1 MIIRLQHPR
10 PDGNVDTYHL
20 APGRKYHIGRGS
32 GCEVR
37 ILDFKLSR
45 KHCAIEYGAGEW
57 KISDLC
63 STNGCKVDGD
73 QIVGATVLVEGA
85 KIDLGQTQLRVER
98 IHGEDEDLPGDD
110 SDASPATP
118 VAVLPPAVAPVVP
131 APVPAPPTPVKLS
144 TAPLDLPNKMTR
156 PGSED
161 LTFDDLPS
169 SGAVAVVP
177 TSSKTKKPST
187 PPSGPLPVQR
197 LEQLPLDDEAAA
209 LSPSTSLQREP
220 EPQPATESATKTDA
234 LESKSGLRSRV
245 PVVAARPAASTNA
258 ITRPP
263 STPIPREKPKIQPV
277 IIRFGDQAEV
287 PAAPVVPAFTPQP
300 MVRSE
305 NLEETRPTLP
315 PAAKA
320 SNTPPIPLAAVG
332 ADEAR
337 TFYITVLGQRVGPLT
352 RAAAR
357 DLKVRELKGT
367 LTSKDLDAL
376 R

>member
-57 KISDLC
+57 MISDLC
-63 STNGCKVDGD
+63 STNGCKINGD
-73 QIVGATVLVEGA
+73 QIVGATVLLEGA

-110 SDASPATP
+110 SDASPAAPSP
-118 VAVLPPAVAPVVP
+118 VLAPVVAATP
-131 APVPAPPTPVKLS
+131 AKPVVAPQ
-144 TAPLDLPNKMTR
+144 DLLKAVR

-161 LTFDDLPS
+161 LTFDDLPAG
-169 SGAVAVVP
+169 GAVAVVP
-177 TSSKTKKPST
+177 TSSKTKKSGT
-187 PPSGPLPVQR
+187 PPSSPITTQR
-197 LEQLPLDDEAAA
+197 PDQLSLDDEAAT
-209 LSPSTSLQREP
+209 LSPSTSPRRDP
-220 EPQPATESATKTDA
+220 EPMPATESATKTDA
-234 LESKSGLRSRV
+234 LESKSGQRPRV
-245 PVVAARPAASTNA
+245 PVVAAQPTASTNA

-263 STPIPREKPKIQPV
+263 STPIAREKPKIQPV
-277 IIRFGDQAEV
+277 IIRFGDQAEA
-287 PAAPVVPAFTPQP
+287 PAAPTVPAFTPQP
-300 MVRSE
+300 VVRSE

-315 PAAKA
+315 PTVLVTT
-320 SNTPPIPLAAVG
+320 TPPVPLPAVG
-332 ADEAR
+332 AEEAR